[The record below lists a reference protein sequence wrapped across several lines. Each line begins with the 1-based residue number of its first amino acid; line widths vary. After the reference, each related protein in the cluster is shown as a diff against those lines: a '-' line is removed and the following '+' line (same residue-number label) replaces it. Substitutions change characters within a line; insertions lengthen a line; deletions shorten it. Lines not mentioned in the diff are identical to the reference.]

1 MPFLFSRNVPII
13 SDSRFEKDAGNKANW
28 YFFLFFSS
36 RNICKNVSIVWQG
49 ANKKLEK
56 KYVKGQIK
64 EVHKH
69 DKLRIRKKRQ
79 QKKLMTLRKLNEK
92 TKTGKDSKA
101 AD

>member
-1 MPFLFSRNVPII
+1 M
-13 SDSRFEKDAGNKANW
+13 A
-28 YFFLFFSS
+28 FFLFFSS